1 MNKSEDL
8 ALPRVVLLSTHADKL
23 KNYFDGHPQKHE
35 RAAIVFFRY
44 VHREVE
50 GLANSDRYLSVEVI
64 PFDDEWI
71 ISSSEMHIDFET
83 KYLREY
89 FKKAE
94 DENLVFGFAHTH
106 GQGNIEFSN
115 KDDLNEEILTKALA
129 SRNGKTSK
137 FVAIL
142 LAKNEWVARIRSGNN
157 PAIFNKIRHLTVV
170 GKSFH
175 VHGSALLSEDKS
187 EIFSRQ
193 LSAFG
198 EPFTQIMQSLRFIVI
213 GAGGTGSST
222 VNLLLRSGAGE
233 IIVVD
238 YDNLEKTNLNRV
250 HGSKLSDVGKN
261 KAKIQEGY
269 LNDINMPCNIV
280 AINAVID
287 SDLKAIEALASAD
300 IIFGCTDDFIGRE
313 LLNSALY
320 FYLQPLIDMGLS
332 GRVGED
338 KQGRTRL
345 LNQKGRISLILPEA
359 GKCLFCQ
366 RELTEKRI
374 EEQRLKRKY
383 PTITDDELKQKYLV
397 GGAVE
402 APGVSPFIDVLA
414 SLAVTTLFELL
425 VPHRKLGGHL
435 RADNIWID
443 FTNMEIKSDSP
454 LENKNCAYCAE
465 NIFLV
470 ASEENG
476 YLGRPALAKEGL

>member
-1 MNKSEDL
+1 MNKSEHL

-23 KNYFDGHPQKHE
+23 KNYLDGHPQKHE
-35 RAAIVFFRY
+35 RAAIVFFRHL
-44 VHREVE
+44 HREVE

-64 PFDDEWI
+64 PFHEEWI
-71 ISSSEMHIDFET
+71 VSSSEIHIDFEM

-94 DENLVFGFAHTH
+94 DEDLVFGFAHTH
-106 GQGNIEFSN
+106 GQGNLEFSN
-115 KDDLNEEILTKALA
+115 KDDLNEELLTKAIA
-129 SRNGKTSK
+129 SRNGKNSK
-137 FVAIL
+137 FVAVL
-142 LAKNEWVARIRSGNN
+142 LAKNVLTARVRSGNN
-157 PAIFNKIRHLTVV
+157 PAIFDNIRHLTVV

-187 EIFSRQ
+187 EIFDRQ

-198 EPFTQIMQSLRFIVI
+198 KPFTRMMQSLRFIVL
-213 GAGGTGSST
+213 GAGGTGSPT

-238 YDNLEKTNLNRV
+238 NDNLEKTNLNRV
-250 HGSKLSDVGKN
+250 NGSKLRDVGKN
-261 KAKIQEGY
+261 KAQIQADY
-269 LNDINMPCNIV
+269 LTDINMPCNIV
-280 AINAVID
+280 AINALID
-287 SDLKAIEALASAD
+287 SDLKAVEALGSAD
-300 IIFGCTDDFIGRE
+300 VIFGCTDDFIGRE

-320 FYLQPLIDMGLS
+320 FYLQPLIDMGLG

-345 LNQKGRISLILPEA
+345 LNQKGRVSLILPEA

-366 RELTEKRI
+366 RELTKEWIETQREKR
-374 EEQRLKRKY
+374 KK
-383 PTITDDELKQKYLV
+383 PNITQEELKQKYLT

-402 APGVSPFIDVLA
+402 APGVAPFIGVLA

-454 LENKNCAYCAE
+454 VENKNCAYCAE
-465 NIFLV
+465 NIFLA

-476 YLGRPALAKEGL
+476 YLGRPALAKEEP